1 MKRYERHADA
11 IAQLIHSGAL
21 RPGDRVP
28 SVREASRTRGISPS
42 TVFEAYYLLEAQ
54 GLIHARPRSGYYV
67 STRLPAAPEARAA
80 EPLPSQ
86 PASTSTGVAISDLV
100 FEVLG
105 LASERDLV
113 PLGSAFPGLELFPLE
128 RLARCLASGMRKLD
142 PWSIVQNLPQGDERL
157 RQQIAL
163 RYGLHGPAV
172 DAQEIVITNGAM
184 EALNLC
190 LEAVTQPGDIVVVE
204 SPTFYAALQ
213 ALERLNLQA
222 LEIATHPRDG
232 IDLKALA
239 EALSR
244 QATEQ
249 ARRQATEQ
257 ARRQATDQATRQ
269 TAAPP
274 THPTIKACWLMPNFQ
289 NPLGSLMPEA
299 KKRELVAL
307 LAQHQVPLI
316 EDDVYGELH
325 FAPQRP
331 PPAKAFDT
339 QGLVMHCSSFSKSLA
354 PGYRVGWVAAG
365 RFATAVQ
372 RLKLMTTLS
381 AATPSQQALSEYLAQ
396 GGYDRHLRQLRRTLA
411 QQQAVALSSIA
422 AHFPPGTRVSRPEGG
437 YFLWV
442 ELPPQIDA
450 LRLHHQALQ
459 AGISL
464 APGQIFST
472 DRRFAHCVRI
482 NIGHPG
488 QHRLEAAL
496 QTVGALACALAQPG
510 GSHGHDEPDESDA
523 SDASA

>member
-1 MKRYERHADA
+1 MKRYERHADD

-67 STRLPAAPEARAA
+67 SARLPGAAEARPA
-80 EPLPSQ
+80 EPQPSQ
-86 PASTSTGVAISDLV
+86 PAVTSTEVAISDLV

-105 LASERDLV
+105 LARERDLV
-113 PLGSAFPGLELFPLE
+113 PLGSAFPGLELFPLD

-142 PWSIVQNLPQGDERL
+142 PWNIVQSLPPGDERL

-163 RYGLHGPAV
+163 RYGVHGMAV
-172 DAQEIVITNGAM
+172 DVEEIIITNGAM

-190 LEAVTQPGDIVVVE
+190 LEAVTQPGDVVVVE

-232 IDLKALA
+232 IDLAALA
-239 EALSR
+239 EALER
-244 QATEQ
+244 QSSHKPHQ
-249 ARRQATEQ
+249 
-257 ARRQATDQATRQ
+257 
-269 TAAPP
+269 P
-274 THPTIKACWLMPNFQ
+274 IKACWLMPSFQ
-289 NPLGSLMPEA
+289 NPLGSLMPEG

-307 LAQHQVPLI
+307 LARHGVPLI

-325 FAPQRP
+325 FGPQRP
-331 PPAKAFDT
+331 PPAKAFDGA
-339 QGLVMHCSSFSKSLA
+339 GLVMHCSSFSKSLA

-365 RFATAVQ
+365 RQATAVQ

-396 GGYDRHLRQLRRTLA
+396 GGYDRHLRALRRSLE
-411 QQQAVALSSIA
+411 QQQAIALAAVAQY
-422 AHFPPGTRVSRPEGG
+422 FPPGTRVSRPEGG

-442 ELPPQIDA
+442 ELPPQVNA
-450 LRLHHQALQ
+450 LELHHLALQ
-459 AGISL
+459 RGISL
-464 APGQIFST
+464 APGQIFSA
-472 DRRFAHCVRI
+472 DQRFAHCVRI
-482 NIGHPG
+482 NYGHPAQG
-488 QHRLEAAL
+488 RLEAAL
-496 QTVGALACALAQPG
+496 ATVGQLATDWATAVP
-510 GSHGHDEPDESDA
+510 
-523 SDASA
+523 

>member
-67 STRLPAAPEARAA
+67 SARLPGVAEARPA
-80 EPLPSQ
+80 EPLPSR
-86 PASTSTGVAISDLV
+86 PAATSTGVAISDLV

-105 LASERDLV
+105 LARDRDLV

-128 RLARCLASGMRKLD
+128 RLARCLGSGMRKLD
-142 PWSIVQNLPQGDERL
+142 PWNIVQSLPPGDERL
-157 RQQIAL
+157 RQQLAL
-163 RYGLHGPAV
+163 RYGLHGMTV
-172 DAQEIVITNGAM
+172 DAQEIIITNGAM

-190 LEAVTQPGDIVVVE
+190 LEAVTRPGDIVVVE

-232 IDLKALA
+232 IDLAALA
-239 EALSR
+239 EALERQSSR
-244 QATEQ
+244 
-249 ARRQATEQ
+249 
-257 ARRQATDQATRQ
+257 
-269 TAAPP
+269 
-274 THPTIKACWLMPNFQ
+274 HPQQRVKACWLMPSFQ
-289 NPLGSLMPEA
+289 NPLGSLMPED

-307 LAQHQVPLI
+307 LARHQVPLI

-325 FAPQRP
+325 FGPQRP
-331 PPAKAFDT
+331 PPAKAFDGD
-339 QGLVMHCSSFSKSLA
+339 GLVMHCSSFSKSLA

-396 GGYDRHLRQLRRTLA
+396 GGYDRHLRQLRRSLA
-411 QQQAVALSSIA
+411 QQQAMALASVAR
-422 AHFPPGTRVSRPEGG
+422 HFPQGTRVSRPEGG

-442 ELPPQIDA
+442 ELPPHVNA
-450 LRLHHQALQ
+450 LELHRQALAQ
-459 AGISL
+459 GISL
-464 APGQIFST
+464 APGQIFSA
-472 DRRFAHCVRI
+472 DQRFANCVRI
-482 NIGHPG
+482 NYGHPA
-488 QHRLEAAL
+488 QSRFEAAL
-496 QTVGALACALAQPG
+496 QTVGELATAMANTSPG
-510 GSHGHDEPDESDA
+510 A
-523 SDASA
+523 